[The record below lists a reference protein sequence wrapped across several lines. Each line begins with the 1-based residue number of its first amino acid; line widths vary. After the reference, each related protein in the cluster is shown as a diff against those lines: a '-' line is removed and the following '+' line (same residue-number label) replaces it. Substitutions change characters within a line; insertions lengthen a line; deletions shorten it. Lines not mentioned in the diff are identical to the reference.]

1 MILTRQILFLSFLFW
16 ASSAISSQL
25 GNGLLGYALY
35 GGSSL
40 PGYASITST
49 SRADNGDLDVYFA
62 SAPDTGGYPVSG
74 YQYSVDGVIWLDIPA
89 GQRMF
94 TVPYT
99 LLQGTNPTV
108 TVLIRTVSAAGVGR
122 INQSDSIS
130 LWEKNISTVP
140 TTPVWLLMLM
150 AVLLVGIVKFRRQI

>member
-40 PGYASITST
+40 PGYARITST
-49 SRADNGDLDVYFA
+49 SRSDNGDLDVYFA
-62 SAPDTGGYPVSG
+62 PAPDTGGYPVSG
-74 YQYSVDGVIWLDIPA
+74 YQYSVDGGTWLNIPE
-89 GQRMF
+89 GQGMF
-94 TVPYT
+94 TVPDS
-99 LLQGTNPTV
+99 LLQGTNP
-108 TVLIRTVSAAGVGR
+108 TVLIRTVSAAGVSR
-122 INQSDSIS
+122 INEPDSIS
-130 LWEKNISTVP
+130 LWKTNISPVP